1 VGKLGGDGGGSLDE
15 VCCIC
20 WTVVFADIGMS
31 SLFHLLLCF
40 TGLGLQHKI
49 GGFVASV
56 CFSCS

>member
-20 WTVVFADIGMS
+20 WTVVFADIGMF

-40 TGLGLQHKI
+40 AGLGL
-49 GGFVASV
+49 
-56 CFSCS
+56 